1 MSRCYEQHRATPLS
15 DDRKRSLAKL
25 LVSCETFDHFLAKK
39 FGTLKRYGGEGAESM
54 MGFFE
59 EAFKM
64 ACSCKWVWHL
74 VLEGMALVLEG
85 CGILVS
91 LFIALCCPDS
101 QLG

>member
-54 MGFFE
+54 MGFFD

-64 ACSCKWVWHL
+64 ASSCKRVWHWYMRAGG
-74 VLEGMALVLEG
+74 VALVLRVWHWGRGTGTWG
-85 CGILVS
+85 CGT
-91 LFIALCCPDS
+91 
-101 QLG
+101 GT